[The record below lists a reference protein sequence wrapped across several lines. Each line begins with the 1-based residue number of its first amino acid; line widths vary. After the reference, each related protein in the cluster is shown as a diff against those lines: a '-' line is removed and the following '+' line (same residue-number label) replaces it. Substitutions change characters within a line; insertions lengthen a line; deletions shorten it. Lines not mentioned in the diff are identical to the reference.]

1 MPAHT
6 QPQGRIKLACDF
18 TDTEA
23 MALAQLCKR
32 FTYEHARALSS
43 PHDAGRERD
52 AMLDGILSL
61 QRALA
66 DAGFA
71 PR

>member
-1 MPAHT
+1 MAKIIVNIPDH
-6 QPQGRIKLACDF
+6 
-18 TDTEA
+18 EA

-32 FTYEHARALSS
+32 FTYEHAQRLSS
-43 PHDAGRERD
+43 RHDAGLECD
-52 AMLDGILSL
+52 AMLDGILAL

>member
-1 MPAHT
+1 MTKIVLDLP
-6 QPQGRIKLACDF
+6 RC
-18 TDTEA
+18 EA

-32 FTYEHARALSS
+32 FCYEDAQRFTNR
-43 PHDAGRERD
+43 HDAGLECD
-52 AMLDGILSL
+52 AMLDGLLTL

-66 DAGFA
+66 EAGFS

>member
-1 MPAHT
+1 M
-6 QPQGRIKLACDF
+6 ILAL

-32 FTYEHARALSS
+32 FAYEDAQRLSS
-43 PHDAGRERD
+43 RHDAGLECD
-52 AMLDGILSL
+52 AMLDGLLAL